1 MSLIIGDLMHSIR
14 VKASLC
20 VVVLIAA
27 TTLVFYLIAMQIIDS
42 YIQAEV
48 LKRADSLSNGIG
60 STAGYSFM
68 SGDILGLDNMVY
80 RIKNANKDV
89 EYIAITDPDMKI
101 IVHTDINKE
110 GQRMTRAVGKVLR
123 EGQNGSVIREASSAS
138 GKIFELS
145 SPIVFMKKNL
155 GFVIMSINKSVFID
169 VQKTVQKKIMMIFAV
184 ILFIGILGS
193 VIISSFLTRPIKE
206 LSSGVEEL
214 KKGVGVNPLM
224 VYSRDELGR
233 LTESFNEMTAL
244 ITAQRGEI
252 AQYALDLEEA
262 YISTVRVLAAAID
275 ARDSYTLGHST
286 RVSRL
291 STLIGREIGLTMKE
305 LEELEMA
312 CLFHD
317 VGKIKTPDAILRK
330 DVCLNEAEQ
339 MEMMRHTEYGAQILS
354 KAPSLHRF
362 ISPVRHHHEWFNG
375 QGYPDGLSGEGIPL
389 FAAIISVA
397 DSFDAMTSDRPYRRA
412 LSQEEA
418 KRELLSFS
426 GRQFNPVLIDA
437 FMKVLEDQSTRSLSH
452 LIAA

>member
-1 MSLIIGDLMHSIR
+1 MHSIR

-193 VIISSFLTRPIKE
+193 VIISSF
-206 LSSGVEEL
+206 
-214 KKGVGVNPLM
+214 
-224 VYSRDELGR
+224 
-233 LTESFNEMTAL
+233 
-244 ITAQRGEI
+244 Q
-252 AQYALDLEEA
+252 
-262 YISTVRVLAAAID
+262 
-275 ARDSYTLGHST
+275 
-286 RVSRL
+286 
-291 STLIGREIGLTMKE
+291 IGR
-305 LEELEMA
+305 A
-312 CLFHD
+312 H
-317 VGKIKTPDAILRK
+317 V
-330 DVCLNEAEQ
+330 
-339 MEMMRHTEYGAQILS
+339 
-354 KAPSLHRF
+354 
-362 ISPVRHHHEWFNG
+362 
-375 QGYPDGLSGEGIPL
+375 
-389 FAAIISVA
+389 
-397 DSFDAMTSDRPYRRA
+397 
-412 LSQEEA
+412 
-418 KRELLSFS
+418 
-426 GRQFNPVLIDA
+426 
-437 FMKVLEDQSTRSLSH
+437 
-452 LIAA
+452 